1 MQVSR
6 VTSKAFFGKDIIH
19 VAVWKKGDVRTTYN
33 AIYLDGASGRSM
45 VKRFNVRSI
54 TRDRGY
60 PITKGTPKSQVL
72 YFTANRNGE
81 AEVVTI
87 LLRSKARLKRLKMD
101 LNFSDIAIKGRASGG
116 NIVTKFPVKR
126 VELKEA
132 GVSTLGA
139 RKVWY
144 DETVRRLNGDGRGE
158 FLGEFH
164 ADDKIMALQSNGMYV
179 ITNFDFSTHFD
190 DKMISVEKWDSER
203 PVSVVYYDGE
213 KTDWFVKRF
222 LPENSSKPV
231 SFIGD
236 NKDSKLAFATSLY
249 HPQARVK
256 YNRRFKHTRDREDEL
271 IDMRGFI
278 ALKGVRA
285 LGNKLSSLP
294 ITEVLLEPANV
305 ELEAAVAA
313 EVQEARR
320 ADDVIEAS
328 VGASVEVDND
338 VLSDEHSSD
347 EAPESDDLPIE
358 DPKTDGDG
366 QASLF

>member
-1 MQVSR
+1 
-6 VTSKAFFGKDIIH
+6 
-19 VAVWKKGDVRTTYN
+19 
-33 AIYLDGASGRSM
+33 
-45 VKRFNVRSI
+45 
-54 TRDRGY
+54 
-60 PITKGTPKSQVL
+60 
-72 YFTANRNGE
+72 
-81 AEVVTI
+81 
-87 LLRSKARLKRLKMD
+87 
-101 LNFSDIAIKGRASGG
+101 
-116 NIVTKFPVKR
+116 
-126 VELKEA
+126 
-132 GVSTLGA
+132 
-139 RKVWY
+139 
-144 DETVRRLNGDGRGE
+144 
-158 FLGEFH
+158 
-164 ADDKIMALQSNGMYV
+164 MYV

-328 VGASVEVDND
+328 VVASVEVDND